1 MQPNKL
7 VVMIPAYN
15 EESTI
20 GSVIRSI
27 PKKIAN
33 AGEVKVLVI
42 DDGSRDRT
50 VEEAKRAGADRIV
63 SFPMNRGLGVA
74 FKTGIEEALKIGAEV
89 IVNIDADGQFD
100 SKDIAKLAQPILKG
114 EADVVTCS
122 RFKDR
127 ALEPKMPFVKKFG
140 NSLFTAIINFLT
152 GQGFSD
158 TQCGFRAYSREAAL
172 HMTLFGKFTYT
183 QEVFLNLVQKGFTI
197 KEVACN
203 VKGERIGKSKIVKH
217 WYSYGVKA
225 LMIIIR
231 TVRDYR
237 PLQFFG
243 SIGLA
248 LFLIGSVSALVLF
261 IRLLL
266 FKVVSP
272 YMWAVYAD
280 VILIVLGFLLMILA
294 LLADMSD
301 RQRKIQE
308 EILYRL
314 KKFELAD

>member
-1 MQPNKL
+1 MPGKL

-20 GSVIRSI
+20 GLVISSI

-33 AGEVKVLVI
+33 VGEVKVLVI
-42 DDGSRDRT
+42 NDGSSDRT
-50 VEEAKRAGADRIV
+50 VEEAKRAGADRII
-63 SFPMNRGLGVA
+63 SFPTNRGLGVA
-74 FKTGIEEALKIGAEV
+74 FKAGIEEALKIGAEG

-100 SKDIAKLAQPILKG
+100 SKDIARLAQPILKG

-127 ALEPKMPFVKKFG
+127 GLEPKMPFVKKFG

-152 GQGFSD
+152 GQRFSD

-197 KEVACN
+197 TEVACN

-225 LMIIIR
+225 LMIVIR

-248 LFLIGSVSALVLF
+248 LFLIGSASALVLF

-266 FKVVSP
+266 FNVVSP

-280 VILIVLGFLLMILA
+280 VVLIVLGFLLMILA

-301 RQRKIQE
+301 RQRKIME

-314 KKFELAD
+314 KKQELEN

>member
-1 MQPNKL
+1 MPGKL

-20 GSVIRSI
+20 GLVISSI

-33 AGEVKVLVI
+33 VGEVKVLVI
-42 DDGSRDRT
+42 NDGSSDRT
-50 VEEAKRAGADRIV
+50 VEEAKRAGADRII
-63 SFPMNRGLGVA
+63 SFPTNRGLGVA
-74 FKTGIEEALKIGAEV
+74 FKAGIEEALRIGAEV

-100 SKDIAKLAQPILKG
+100 SKDIARLAQPILKG

-127 ALEPKMPFVKKFG
+127 GLEPKMPFVKKFG

-152 GQGFSD
+152 GQRFSD

-197 KEVACN
+197 TEVACN
-203 VKGERIGKSKIVKH
+203 VKGERVGKSKIVKH

-225 LMIIIR
+225 LMIVIR

-248 LFLIGSVSALVLF
+248 LFLIGSASALVLF

-266 FKVVSP
+266 FNVVSP

-280 VILIVLGFLLMILA
+280 VVLIVLGFLLMILA

-301 RQRKIQE
+301 RQRKIME

-314 KKFELAD
+314 KKQELAD

>member
-1 MQPNKL
+1 MPGKL

-20 GSVIRSI
+20 GLVISSI

-33 AGEVKVLVI
+33 VGEVKVLVI
-42 DDGSRDRT
+42 NDGSSDRT
-50 VEEAKRAGADRIV
+50 VEEAKRAGADRII
-63 SFPMNRGLGVA
+63 SFPTNRGLGVA
-74 FKTGIEEALKIGAEV
+74 FKAGIEEALRIGAEV

-100 SKDIAKLAQPILKG
+100 SKDIARLAQPILKG

-127 ALEPKMPFVKKFG
+127 GLEPKMPFVKKFG

-152 GQGFSD
+152 GQRFSD

-197 KEVACN
+197 TEVACN
-203 VKGERIGKSKIVKH
+203 VKGERVGKSKIVKH

-225 LMIIIR
+225 LMIVIR

-248 LFLIGSVSALVLF
+248 LFLIGSASALVLF

-266 FKVVSP
+266 FNVVSP

-280 VILIVLGFLLMILA
+280 VVLIVLGFLLMILA

-301 RQRKIQE
+301 RQRKIME

-314 KKFELAD
+314 KKQELEN

>member
-1 MQPNKL
+1 MPGKL

-20 GSVIRSI
+20 GLVISSI

-33 AGEVKVLVI
+33 VGEVKVLVI
-42 DDGSRDRT
+42 NDGSSDRT
-50 VEEAKRAGADRIV
+50 VEEAKRAGADRII
-63 SFPMNRGLGVA
+63 SFPTNRGLGVA
-74 FKTGIEEALKIGAEV
+74 FKAGIEEALKIGAEV

-100 SKDIAKLAQPILKG
+100 SKDIARLAQPILKG

-127 ALEPKMPFVKKFG
+127 GLEPKMPFVKKFG

-152 GQGFSD
+152 GQRFSD

-197 KEVACN
+197 TEVACN
-203 VKGERIGKSKIVKH
+203 VKGERVGKSKIVKH

-225 LMIIIR
+225 LMIVIR

-248 LFLIGSVSALVLF
+248 LFLIGSASALVLF

-266 FKVVSP
+266 FNVVSP

-280 VILIVLGFLLMILA
+280 VVLIVLGFLLMILA

-301 RQRKIQE
+301 RQRKIME

-314 KKFELAD
+314 KKQELEN

>member
-1 MQPNKL
+1 
-7 VVMIPAYN
+7 MIPAYN

-20 GSVIRSI
+20 GLVISSI

-33 AGEVKVLVI
+33 VGEVKVLVI
-42 DDGSRDRT
+42 NDGSSDRT
-50 VEEAKRAGADRIV
+50 VEEAKRAGADRII
-63 SFPMNRGLGVA
+63 SFPTNRGLGVA
-74 FKTGIEEALKIGAEV
+74 FKAGIEEALRIGAEV

-100 SKDIAKLAQPILKG
+100 SKDIARLAQPILKG

-127 ALEPKMPFVKKFG
+127 GLEPKMPFVKKFG

-152 GQGFSD
+152 GQRFSD

-197 KEVACN
+197 TEVACN
-203 VKGERIGKSKIVKH
+203 VKGERVGKSKIVKH

-225 LMIIIR
+225 LMIVIR

-248 LFLIGSVSALVLF
+248 LFLIGSASALVLF

-266 FKVVSP
+266 FNVVSP

-280 VILIVLGFLLMILA
+280 VVLIVLGFLLMILA

-301 RQRKIQE
+301 RQRKIME

-314 KKFELAD
+314 KKQELEN